1 MGPVMVCMETHEA
14 SPAVRKAWGMPPFP
28 EIHLMY
34 VNTTLKLQTP
44 AVRRHG
50 NETPIFLQK

>member
-28 EIHLMY
+28 GMMDLSS
-34 VNTTLKLQTP
+34 V
-44 AVRRHG
+44 
-50 NETPIFLQK
+50 